1 MKEKVIGLLSLVS
14 QMFSQ
19 SESVT
24 QSTTESEMQ
33 RESGQSHILEIIVGI
48 LIVVVLGVFLYTTG
62 VPSIEA
68 LWNDA
73 MTTIGTIGE

>member
-1 MKEKVIGLLSLVS
+1 MREQVMNMLSFVS
-14 QMFSQ
+14 LFFAKPE
-19 SESVT
+19 ES
-24 QSTTESEMQ
+24 

-62 VPSIEA
+62 VPSIET

-73 MTTIGTIGE
+73 MTTIGTISE